1 MLVSPVR
8 AAACAETFQS
18 SYSGPTC
25 RWQSISPGKTSLP
38 VASMTRS
45 AGGRNSSGASATMR
59 PLLIATDGST
69 TSLAV
74 PTRPPLTMRST
85 PRAAMGALICLR
97 GGPRHGPPR
106 PSRPPTLGAPR
117 GTQGAPRPCA
127 CSSVRLL
134 LRDGLQQRPVVLRL
148 APAEE
153 VPALAHRSHLIEVDA
168 RGDQLV
174 AGRRG
179 PGDDLTQRVDHAAAA
194 DQLHAVLDARLGHA
208 DHEARVGVGA
218 RAHAEVVQVERERG
232 DRRVVADEDDLGA
245 LQRQRAVALGIAAI
259 LADRDA
265 DPRARA
271 GPDAVAGVAVGEVVG
286 LVHLGEAV
294 GRLRAGQVDL
304 AEGAE
309 QAPVTPGEQRRVEI
323 RAVRLLAKADVHGDP
338 RLRGALQ
345 QRLQRLGRHLG
356 LEELVEVAA
365 DLLGEV
371 RGERHLRIDDQ
382 LDAVAGRALEQD
394 EHALDDLLARRAFV
408 VRTHLGG
415 GDLDMARHDGSF
427 SARPGR
433 SPMLIPR
440 APPVKEPSR
449 RWGPGG
455 EAGRAA
461 DW

>member
-59 PLLIATDGST
+59 PLLIATDAST

-74 PTRPPLTMRST
+74 ITRPPLTMRST

-97 GGPRHGPPR
+97 GGPRHGPPHP
-106 PSRPPTLGAPR
+106 PSLGRAPAQPWR
-117 GTQGAPRPCA
+117 ASGLTQDV
-127 CSSVRLL
+127 SSVRLL

-271 GPDAVAGVAVGEVVG
+271 VPDAVAGVAVGEVVG

-338 RLRGALQ
+338 RLRGAPQ
-345 QRLQRLGRHLG
+345 QRLQRLGPHLG
-356 LEELVEVAA
+356 PEELLEVAA

-371 RGERHLRIDDQ
+371 RGERHLRIDD
-382 LDAVAGRALEQD
+382 
-394 EHALDDLLARRAFV
+394 H
-408 VRTHLGG
+408 
-415 GDLDMARHDGSF
+415 
-427 SARPGR
+427 
-433 SPMLIPR
+433 
-440 APPVKEPSR
+440 
-449 RWGPGG
+449 
-455 EAGRAA
+455 
-461 DW
+461 

>member
-59 PLLIATDGST
+59 PLLIATDAST

-74 PTRPPLTMRST
+74 TTRPPLTMRST
-85 PRAAMGALICLR
+85 PRAAMRVLICLR
-97 GGPRHGPPR
+97 GGPRHGPPHP
-106 PSRPPTLGAPR
+106 PSLGRAPAQPWR
-117 GTQGAPRPCA
+117 ASGLTQDV
-127 CSSVRLL
+127 SSVRLL

-153 VPALAHRSHLIEVDA
+153 VPALAHRGHLIEVDA

-245 LQRQRAVALGIAAI
+245 LQRQRAVALGIAAV

-265 DPRARA
+265 DLRARA
-271 GPDAVAGVAVGEVVG
+271 VPDAVAGVAVGEVVG
-286 LVHLGEAV
+286 LVDLGEAV
-294 GRLRAGQVDL
+294 GRLRAGQVNL

-309 QAPVTPGEQRRVEI
+309 QAPVTPREQRRIEV

-338 RLRGALQ
+338 RLRGAPE
-345 QRLQRLGRHLG
+345 QRLQRLGRLLG
-356 LEELVEVAA
+356 LEELLEVAA

-371 RGERHLRIDDQ
+371 RGERHLRIDD
-382 LDAVAGRALEQD
+382 
-394 EHALDDLLARRAFV
+394 H
-408 VRTHLGG
+408 
-415 GDLDMARHDGSF
+415 
-427 SARPGR
+427 
-433 SPMLIPR
+433 
-440 APPVKEPSR
+440 
-449 RWGPGG
+449 
-455 EAGRAA
+455 
-461 DW
+461 

>member
-1 MLVSPVR
+1 MSPFSAWIWQTLSR
-8 AAACAETFQS
+8 AAI
-18 SYSGPTC
+18 
-25 RWQSISPGKTSLP
+25 R
-38 VASMTRS
+38 SM
-45 AGGRNSSGASATMR
+45 ALQRNSSETMR
-59 PLLIATDGST
+59 LPRFLYVMNILNERTPSLTASGMPSRMAGSCSAMKWKT
-69 TSLAV
+69 
-74 PTRPPLTMRST
+74 
-85 PRAAMGALICLR
+85 RAAMGALICLR

-106 PSRPPTLGAPR
+106 PPRPPTLGAPR

-218 RAHAEVVQVERERG
+218 RAHAEIVQVERERG

-245 LQRQRAVALGIAAI
+245 LQRQRAVALGIAAV

-271 GPDAVAGVAVGEVVG
+271 VPDAVAGVAVGEVVG
-286 LVHLGEAV
+286 LVDLGEAV
-294 GRLRAGQVDL
+294 GRLRARQVNL

-309 QAPVTPGEQRRVEI
+309 QAPVTPGGQRRIEG
-323 RAVRLLAKADVHGDP
+323 RTVRLLAK
-338 RLRGALQ
+338 
-345 QRLQRLGRHLG
+345 
-356 LEELVEVAA
+356 
-365 DLLGEV
+365 
-371 RGERHLRIDDQ
+371 
-382 LDAVAGRALEQD
+382 
-394 EHALDDLLARRAFV
+394 
-408 VRTHLGG
+408 T
-415 GDLDMARHDGSF
+415 DMYRDH
-427 SARPGR
+427 
-433 SPMLIPR
+433 
-440 APPVKEPSR
+440 
-449 RWGPGG
+449 
-455 EAGRAA
+455 
-461 DW
+461 

>member
-59 PLLIATDGST
+59 PLLIATDAST

-74 PTRPPLTMRST
+74 TTRPPLTIRST
-85 PRAAMGALICLR
+85 ARALICLR

-106 PSRPPTLGAPR
+106 PPTLGAPR
-117 GTQGAPRPCA
+117 GTRGAPRPCA
-127 CSSVRLL
+127 RSSVRPL

-153 VPALAHRSHLIEVDA
+153 VPALAHRGHLIEVDA

-179 PGDDLTQRVDHAAAA
+179 PGDDLAQRVDHAAAA

-245 LQRQRAVALGIAAI
+245 LQRQRAVALGIAAV

-265 DPRARA
+265 DLRARA
-271 GPDAVAGVAVGEVVG
+271 VPDAVAGVAVGEVVG
-286 LVHLGEAV
+286 LVDLGEAV
-294 GRLRAGQVDL
+294 GRLRAGQVNL

-309 QAPVTPGEQRRVEI
+309 QAPVTPREQRRIEV

-338 RLRGALQ
+338 RLRGAPE
-345 QRLQRLGRHLG
+345 QRLQRLGPHLG
-356 LEELVEVAA
+356 PEELLEVAA

-427 SARPGR
+427 RVDADPARAARQGAVPSVGARRRGR
-433 SPMLIPR
+433 S
-440 APPVKEPSR
+440 S
-449 RWGPGG
+449 G
-455 EAGRAA
+455 
-461 DW
+461 

>member
-1 MLVSPVR
+1 MVVSPVR

-45 AGGRNSSGASATMR
+45 AGGRNSTGASATMR
-59 PLLIATDGST
+59 PLLIATDAST

-74 PTRPPLTMRST
+74 TTRPPLTIRST
-85 PRAAMGALICLR
+85 ARALIDRR
-97 GGPRHGPPR
+97 GGPRYGPPHP
-106 PSRPPTLGAPR
+106 PSLGRAPAQPWR
-117 GTQGAPRPCA
+117 ASGLTQDV
-127 CSSVRLL
+127 SSVRLL
-134 LRDGLQQRPVVLRL
+134 LRDGLQQRAVVLRL

-153 VPALAHRSHLIEVDA
+153 VPALAHRRHLIEVDA

-174 AGRRG
+174 AARRG

-194 DQLHAVLDARLGHA
+194 DQLHAVLDARFGHA
-208 DHEARVGVGA
+208 DHEAGVGVGA

-245 LQRQRAVALGIAAI
+245 LQRQRAVALGIAAV

-271 GPDAVAGVAVGEVVG
+271 VPDAVAGVAVGEVVG
-286 LVHLGEAV
+286 LVDLGEAV
-294 GRLRAGQVDL
+294 GRLRAGQVNL

-338 RLRGALQ
+338 RLRGAPQ

-415 GDLDMARHDGSF
+415 GDLDLARHNGSF
-427 SARPGR
+427 SHPPGR
-433 SPMLIPR
+433 CPMLIPR
-440 APPVKEPSR
+440 ASLVKEPSHR
-449 RWGPGG
+449 KTVEQNVAATSRSWGRPL
-455 EAGRAA
+455 
-461 DW
+461 

>member
-59 PLLIATDGST
+59 PLLIATDAST

-74 PTRPPLTMRST
+74 TTRPPLTIRST
-85 PRAAMGALICLR
+85 ARALICLR

-106 PSRPPTLGAPR
+106 PPTLGAPR
-117 GTQGAPRPCA
+117 GTRGAPRPCA
-127 CSSVRLL
+127 RSSVRPL

-153 VPALAHRSHLIEVDA
+153 VPALAHRRHLIEVDA
-168 RGDQLV
+168 RSDQLV
-174 AGRRG
+174 AARRG

-208 DHEARVGVGA
+208 DHEAGVGVGA

-245 LQRQRAVALGIAAI
+245 LQRQRAVALGIAAV

-271 GPDAVAGVAVGEVVG
+271 VPDAVAGVAVGEVVG
-286 LVHLGEAV
+286 LVDLGEAV
-294 GRLRAGQVDL
+294 GGLRPRQGNLLKRSAKP
-304 AEGAE
+304 
-309 QAPVTPGEQRRVEI
+309 PVPGGEQRRVEI
-323 RAVRLLAKADVHGDP
+323 LAVRLLAEPDV
-338 RLRGALQ
+338 
-345 QRLQRLGRHLG
+345 
-356 LEELVEVAA
+356 
-365 DLLGEV
+365 
-371 RGERHLRIDDQ
+371 
-382 LDAVAGRALEQD
+382 
-394 EHALDDLLARRAFV
+394 
-408 VRTHLGG
+408 
-415 GDLDMARHDGSF
+415 
-427 SARPGR
+427 
-433 SPMLIPR
+433 
-440 APPVKEPSR
+440 
-449 RWGPGG
+449 
-455 EAGRAA
+455 
-461 DW
+461 